1 MVTCT
6 LRQILQAS
14 EDEKKAEAPAARRW
28 CIAVDGSHA
37 AHNAFLT
44 CLRLAS
50 PKDFIQVIY
59 ASDDARKGTSTGRP
73 SLPVLLS
80 RIAPH
85 NGSRVPWLCGCRSCC
100 SRSGVTVRLGWR
112 LVVQITCRKI

>member
-1 MVTCT
+1 MVSSVLRVDECGYQWQYTGKSCHCWLWGVRKSCVVTCT

-59 ASDDARKGTSTGRP
+59 ASDDARKGTS
-73 SLPVLLS
+73 S
-80 RIAPH
+80 RA
-85 NGSRVPWLCGCRSCC
+85 S
-100 SRSGVTVRLGWR
+100 
-112 LVVQITCRKI
+112 